1 MSNTNK
7 YYPKLFSPFHIG
19 HLQIKNRIVMPPLAT
34 NLGQD
39 GFVTDELLDYFAARA
54 KGGAGLIYT
63 GNCSVDYPRGKDVA
77 NQLRVD
83 DMKYCAGLNKLVERV
98 HAYDARIFCQIHQS
112 GNQTT
117 TEHSEGVPLVS
128 PSGVPSPV
136 CKTQPRVM
144 SNQEVW
150 DMIDKF
156 AKAAHWVKVAG
167 FDGIEIF
174 GGHGYIIEQF
184 MSPATNFRHDEFG
197 GSFENRMRF
206 LLEIV
211 KAVRREVGYDFP
223 IDFRISVDEFTDP
236 GYHLEEGV
244 KMCQELERAGVD
256 MLHVS
261 GGYYG
266 SMERTFETPTFPQ
279 GDKAYLAEAV
289 KKVVNIPVIAVGNIR
304 TPDVAEDILEKGQ
317 ADLVALGRTL
327 IANPEWPNKARLG
340 HANTIRR
347 CINCLHCQGDT
358 IHPGLGMRC
367 TVNPLVG
374 YESEYKHILKT
385 NSPKNVMVIGG
396 GPAGMTAAYSA
407 AKKGHHVTIFEQS
420 DTLGGQMKIASVP
433 PYKKIVRHVAEW
445 QIGEMKRCH
454 VTIKTGV
461 KVNPAMIKEFKP
473 DDVILATGSLPSI
486 PPIDGIDRS
495 ISSWKLLEGKA
506 KVPTKDVIILGGGE
520 TGSEVP
526 DMLPQDGHDV
536 TIVDMLPELAMS
548 RERVSRGE
556 FLRRLKKEN
565 VKSVMNAVVT
575 KITDDGI
582 TYVEK
587 NSGHNGFVAGKSV
600 VIALGQKPVTDLQ
613 DTLDEMEVPYQVI
626 GDAFEVR
633 NIASANRM
641 GFDAGQQ
648 IQ

>member
-1 MSNTNK
+1 MQNK
-7 YYPKLFSPFHIG
+7 HYPKLFSPFHIG
-19 HLQIKNRIVMPPLAT
+19 HVQLKNRIVMPPLAT

-39 GFVTDELLDYFAARA
+39 GFVTPELLDYFEARA

-83 DMKYCAGLNKLVERV
+83 DMKYCAGLNNLVERV
-98 HAYDARIFCQIHQS
+98 HAYDAKIFCQIHQG

-117 TEHSEGVPLVS
+117 MEHSEGVPLVS

-144 SNQEVW
+144 SNAEVW
-150 DMIDKF
+150 EMINKF

-174 GGHGYIIEQF
+174 GGHGYLIEQF

-206 LLEIV
+206 PLEIV

-244 KMCQELERAGVD
+244 KMCKVLEEAGVD

-266 SMERTFETPTFPQ
+266 SMERTFETQTFPQ
-279 GDKAYLAEAV
+279 ADKVYLAEAV
-289 KKVVNIPVIAVGNIR
+289 KKVVNIPVITVGNIR
-304 TPDVAEDILEKGQ
+304 TPDVAESILEKGQ

-327 IANPEWPNKARLG
+327 IADPDWPNKARLG
-340 HANTIRR
+340 HADQIRR

-374 YESEYKHILKT
+374 YESEYKHLFKT
-385 NSPKNVMVIGG
+385 TEPKKVMVIGG

-407 AKKGHHVTIFEQS
+407 AKRGHHVTLYEQ
-420 DTLGGQMKIASVP
+420 DDKLGGQMNIAAVP
-433 PYKKIVRHVAEW
+433 PHKEIVKEVGKW
-445 QIGEMKRCH
+445 QAGEMKRCH
-454 VTIKTGV
+454 VTVKTGI
-461 KVNPAMIKEFKP
+461 KVDKALIESFKP
-473 DDVILATGSLPSI
+473 DAVILATGSVPSV
-486 PPIDGIDRS
+486 PPIDGIEKT
-495 ISSWKLLEGKA
+495 ISSWDLLKGTAEVTA
-506 KVPTKDVIILGGGE
+506 KNVIVLGGGE
-520 TGSEVP
+520 TGSEVA
-526 DMLPQDGHDV
+526 DLLAQEGHQV
-536 TIVDMLPELAMS
+536 TIMDMLPELTMK

-556 FLRRLKKEN
+556 FLRNLKKEG
-565 VKSVMNAVVT
+565 VKSVLNAVAT

-582 TYVEK
+582 HYVAK
-587 NSGHNGFVAGKSV
+587 HSGRNGFVPGEQIV
-600 VIALGQKPVTDLQ
+600 LALGQHPVTDLQ
-613 DTLDEMEVPYQVI
+613 DSLDELEIPYQVI
-626 GDAFEVR
+626 GDAFMVR

-641 GFDAGQQ
+641 GFDAGQH
-648 IQ
+648 ID

>member
-1 MSNTNK
+1 MTNQ

-19 HLQIKNRIVMPPLAT
+19 HVQLKNRIVMPPLAT

-39 GFVTDELLDYFAARA
+39 GFVTPALLDYFEARA
-54 KGGAGLIYT
+54 RGGAGLIYT

-98 HAYDARIFCQIHQS
+98 HAYDAKIFCQIHQS

-117 TEHSEGVPLVS
+117 TEHSEGVPLIS

-144 SNQEVW
+144 SNSEVW
-150 DMIDKF
+150 AMVEKF

-174 GGHGYIIEQF
+174 GGHGYLIEQF

-206 LLEIV
+206 PLEIV
-211 KAVRREVGYDFP
+211 KAVRREVGYNLP

-236 GYHLEEGV
+236 GYHLAEGV
-244 KMCQELERAGVD
+244 KMCQALEKAGVD

-266 SMERTFETPTFPQ
+266 SMERAFETQTFPQ

-304 TPDVAEDILEKGQ
+304 TPDVAEKILEKGQ

-327 IANPEWPNKARLG
+327 IADPDWPNKARFG
-340 HANTIRR
+340 HADTIRR

-374 YESEYKHILKT
+374 YESEYKHIFKT
-385 NSPKNVMVIGG
+385 DDPKKVMVIGG

-407 AKKGHHVTIFEQS
+407 AKKGHSVTLFEQS
-420 DTLGGQMKIASVP
+420 NKLGGQMKIAAVP
-433 PYKKIVRHVAEW
+433 PYKQIVNHVAEW
-445 QIGEMKRCH
+445 QIGEMQRCH
-454 VTIKTGV
+454 VTVKTGV
-461 KVNPAMIKEFKP
+461 KVDQQLIKDFAP
-473 DDVILATGSLPSI
+473 DDVVLATGSLPSV
-486 PPIDGIDRS
+486 PPIDGIDHA
-495 ISSWKLLEGKA
+495 ISSWDLLKGKTT
-506 KVPTKDVIILGGGE
+506 VPTKDVIILGGGE
-520 TGSEVP
+520 TGSEVG
-526 DMLPQDGHDV
+526 DMLAQDGHQV
-536 TIVDMLPELAMS
+536 TIVDMLPELAMQ

-556 FLRRLKKEN
+556 FLRRLKQEG
-565 VKSVMNAVVT
+565 VQAVLSAVVT
-575 KITDDGI
+575 KITEDGVH
-582 TYVEK
+582 YVK
-587 NSGHNGFVAGKSV
+587 KDSGRNGFVAGKSV
-600 VIALGQKPVTDLQ
+600 VLALGQKPVTDLQ
-613 DTLDEMEVPYQVI
+613 DCLDEMQIPYQVI

-633 NIASANRM
+633 NIAAANRM

-648 IQ
+648 IM

>member
-1 MSNTNK
+1 MQNK
-7 YYPKLFSPFHIG
+7 HYPKLFSPFHIG
-19 HLQIKNRIVMPPLAT
+19 HVQLKNRIVMPPLAT

-39 GFVTDELLDYFAARA
+39 GFVTPELLDYFEARA

-83 DMKYCAGLNKLVERV
+83 DMKYCAGLNNLVERV
-98 HAYDARIFCQIHQS
+98 HAYDAKIFCQIHQG

-117 TEHSEGVPLVS
+117 MEHSEGVPLIS

-144 SNQEVW
+144 SNDEVW
-150 DMIDKF
+150 EMVDKF

-174 GGHGYIIEQF
+174 GGHGYLIEQF

-206 LLEIV
+206 PLEIV
-211 KAVRREVGYDFP
+211 KAVRREVGYEFP

-236 GYHLEEGV
+236 GYHLDEGI
-244 KMCQELERAGVD
+244 KMCKMLEAAGVD

-266 SMERTFETPTFPQ
+266 SMERAFETQTFPQ
-279 GDKAYLAEAV
+279 ADKAYLAEAV

-304 TPDVAEDILEKGQ
+304 TPDVAEQVLEKGQ

-327 IANPEWPNKARLG
+327 IADPEWPNKARLG
-340 HANTIRR
+340 HADQIRR

-374 YESEYKHILKT
+374 YESEYKHLFKT
-385 NSPKNVMVIGG
+385 DNPKKVMVIGG
-396 GPAGMTAAYSA
+396 EPAGMTAAYSA
-407 AKKGHHVTIFEQS
+407 AKRGHNVTLYEQANK
-420 DTLGGQMKIASVP
+420 LGGQMNIAAVP
-433 PYKKIVRHVAEW
+433 PHKEIVKEVGKW
-445 QIGEMKRCH
+445 QEGEMKRCH
-454 VTIKTGV
+454 VTVKTGI
-461 KVNPAMIKEFKP
+461 KVDADLIKAEHP
-473 DDVILATGSLPSI
+473 DAVVLATGSVPFV
-486 PPIDGIDRS
+486 PPIQGIEKT
-495 ISSWKLLEGKA
+495 ISSWKLLEWQA
-506 KVPTKDVIILGGGE
+506 SVTADRVIVLGGGE
-520 TGSEVP
+520 TGSEVA
-526 DMLPQDGHDV
+526 DMLAQQGHQV
-536 TIVDMLPELAMS
+536 TIMDMLPELTMK

-556 FLRRLKKEN
+556 FLRNLKREG
-565 VKSVMNAVVT
+565 VKSVLNAVAT
-575 KITDDGI
+575 KIDDDGI
-582 TYVEK
+582 HFVEK
-587 NSGHNGFVAGKSV
+587 HTGHNGFVPGDQIV
-600 VIALGQKPVTDLQ
+600 LALGQHPVTDLQ
-613 DTLDEMEVPYQVI
+613 DTLDEMEIPYQVI
-626 GDAFEVR
+626 GDAFQVR
-633 NIASANRM
+633 NIAAANRM
-641 GFDAGQQ
+641 GFDAGQH
-648 IQ
+648 IE